1 MKREDTI
8 KLYAEDFLKGK
19 SDKVREAFYAKSLDK
34 QYASI
39 MAWKKRVSEKGMPQ
53 TATIG
58 DVMNHLR
65 MSQNLLARLNDLT
78 PRDKSKIEEAM
89 ARIRESIEDF
99 EATKRQRA
107 IDNLEAEIKAKTRQ
121 LDKLRNND

>member
-8 KLYAEDFLKGK
+8 KLYAENFLKGK

-65 MSQNLLARLNDLT
+65 MSNALLSRISELST
-78 PRDKSKIEEAM
+78 RDKAKIEEAM
-89 ARIRESIEDF
+89 GKIRASIEDF

-107 IDNLEAEIKAKTRQ
+107 ISDLENEIKAKSRQ
-121 LDKLRNND
+121 LDKLRGNE

>member
-58 DVMNHLR
+58 DVMNPL
-65 MSQNLLARLNDLT
+65 
-78 PRDKSKIEEAM
+78 RDKSKIEESM
-89 ARIRESIEDF
+89 ARIREAIEDF